1 MINTMNTTANTQKK
15 LNTKMI
21 AQIGMLGAIA
31 VVLMLFEIPLPF
43 APSFYE
49 IDFSEVPVLIG
60 CFSMGPMAGVF
71 IELIKIILN
80 LCING
85 SMTAGVG
92 ELANFVIGCALVLP
106 AAFIYKRKK
115 TKKGAIIGLVTG
127 TLFMTISG
135 CFINAYVML
144 PTYAKAFGMPIEA
157 LVEMGSAVNASI
169 TDLFTFVMF
178 AVVPFN
184 LLKGVLVS
192 IIVLLI
198 YKKISPILK
207 M

>member
-1 MINTMNTTANTQKK
+1 MNKQKK
-15 LNTKMI
+15 INTKMI

-60 CFSMGPMAGVF
+60 CFTMGPMAGVL

-85 SMTAGVG
+85 SVTAGVG

-115 TKKGAIIGLVTG
+115 TKKGAVIGLVTG

-207 M
+207 MNM

>member
-1 MINTMNTTANTQKK
+1 MNNKKK

-49 IDFSEVPVLIG
+49 IDFSEVPVLVG
-60 CFSMGPMAGVF
+60 AFAMGPMAGVL

-85 SMTAGVG
+85 SVTAGVG
-92 ELANFVIGCALVLP
+92 EVANFVIGCALVLP

-115 TKKGAIIGLVTG
+115 TKKGAIVGLVTG

-192 IIVLLI
+192 VIVLLI

-207 M
+207 MNMQ

>member
-1 MINTMNTTANTQKK
+1 MNNKKK

-60 CFSMGPMAGVF
+60 CFTMGPMAGVL

-85 SMTAGVG
+85 SVTAGVG

-115 TKKGAIIGLVTG
+115 TKKAAIIGLVTG

-207 M
+207 MNM

>member
-1 MINTMNTTANTQKK
+1 
-15 LNTKMI
+15 
-21 AQIGMLGAIA
+21 
-31 VVLMLFEIPLPF
+31 
-43 APSFYE
+43 
-49 IDFSEVPVLIG
+49 
-60 CFSMGPMAGVF
+60 MGPMAGVL
-71 IELIKIILN
+71 IEFIKIILN

-85 SMTAGVG
+85 SVTAGVG

-115 TKKGAIIGLVTG
+115 TKKGAVIGLVTG
-127 TLFMTISG
+127 TLFMTFAG
-135 CFINAYVML
+135 CFINAYIML

-207 M
+207 INMQ

>member
-1 MINTMNTTANTQKK
+1 MNNKK
-15 LNTKMI
+15 KINTKMI

-60 CFSMGPMAGVF
+60 CFTMGPMAGVL

-85 SMTAGVG
+85 SVTAGVG

-115 TKKGAIIGLVTG
+115 TKKGAVIGLVTG

-207 M
+207 MNM